1 MVKFVDMMSDLEL
14 LLKESIVKS
23 SALGGG
29 CIANTRYLLTESG
42 RELVVKKNAMVQI
55 PIKEANGL
63 NELRKSGVIKTPQ
76 VIYADEQFLILE
88 FIRAG
93 SRPDSFFSDF
103 GRQLAQ
109 LHKYSS
115 AAFGFYEDNYIG
127 SSPQLNRAVGEE
139 RSDWPAFY
147 FNKRLL
153 VQYELAEKN
162 GYVDAH
168 FHRLFRHLESVL
180 PELLNGSEEAP
191 SLLHGDL
198 WGGNYMV
205 GSNGEP
211 VLIDPAVYYGHREAE
226 LAMTH
231 LFGGFDQ
238 RFYEAYNAEWPLKPG
253 YQQREAVYTLYHVL
267 NHLNIFGTSYR
278 SQALALMQQYT

>member
-1 MVKFVDMMSDLEL
+1 MSDLEL

-29 CIANTRYLLTESG
+29 CIAYTGYLLTESG
-42 RELVVKKNAMVQI
+42 RELVVKKNSTTQMA
-55 PIKEANGL
+55 IKEANGL
-63 NELRKSGVIKTPQ
+63 NELRKSGVIRIPE
-76 VIYADEQFLILE
+76 VVHADEQLLILE
-88 FIRAG
+88 FIREG
-93 SRPDSFFSDF
+93 SRPGSFFSDF

-115 AAFGFYEDNYIG
+115 GAYGFYEDNYIG
-127 SSPQLNRAVGEE
+127 STPQLNRPEGEE
-139 RSDWPAFY
+139 KSNWATYY

-153 VQYELAEKN
+153 YQYELAEKN
-162 GYVDAH
+162 GFVDRT
-168 FHRLFRHLESVL
+168 FKDLFRHLESCL
-180 PELLNGSEEAP
+180 PDILKGSEEAP

-198 WGGNYMV
+198 WGGNFIV
-205 GSNGEP
+205 GTDGVP

-231 LFGGFDQ
+231 LFGGFDHL
-238 RFYEAYNAEWPLKPG
+238 FYEAYNAEWPLKPG

-278 SQALALMQQYT
+278 SQALALMQQYG